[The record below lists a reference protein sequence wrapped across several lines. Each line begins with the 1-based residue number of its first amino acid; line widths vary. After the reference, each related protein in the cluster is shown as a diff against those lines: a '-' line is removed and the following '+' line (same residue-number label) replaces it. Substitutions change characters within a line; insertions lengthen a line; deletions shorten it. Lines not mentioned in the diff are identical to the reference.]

1 MNKNFKNRF
10 NTSIV
15 LLILLYFMF
24 ISNFIFGYFLIIMGV
39 LSILEFLQITIKAIT
54 NKKFL
59 RFISNF
65 IFIFYIFIFFSVVFV
80 LFGFSHLKLLLFVI
94 LATCIVSDIGGYVF
108 GKIFK
113 GPKLTKISPNK
124 TISGSLGSIFLSSF
138 FLFFFSFYFTTGFQ
152 FKILILAIT
161 TSVSCQIGDLLFSY
175 FKRKAQIKDTGSYLP
190 GHGGILDRI
199 DGILMALP
207 IGIIF
212 ISF

>member
-1 MNKNFKNRF
+1 MNKNFKNRV

-15 LLILLYFMF
+15 LLTLLYFMF
-24 ISNFIFGYFLIIMGV
+24 ISNFIFGYFLIVMGV
-39 LSILEFLQITIKAIT
+39 LSILEFLQITYKAIT

-65 IFIFYIFIFFSVVFV
+65 IFIFYIFIFCSIVFV

-124 TISGSLGSIFLSSF
+124 TISGSLGSIFFSSF
-138 FLFFFSFYFTTGFQ
+138 FLFFLVF
-152 FKILILAIT
+152 ILQQDSNLK
-161 TSVSCQIGDLLFSY
+161 S
-175 FKRKAQIKDTGSYLP
+175 
-190 GHGGILDRI
+190 
-199 DGILMALP
+199 
-207 IGIIF
+207 
-212 ISF
+212 